1 MIVNETALV
10 IDRTNYIEKCP
21 HCNMSFKIYVYG
33 DWPNLRASFDGV
45 TDLPICVTVD
55 NIAKF
60 ITYIS
65 VFSEPRLGKKFIR
78 GINYDRFEKTNSYFI
93 MDCINVKIDSQQTT
107 TRYSNIFI
115 DDKPA
120 VCCCTIDYK
129 CILIN
134 SDGNIIET
142 EVVYSKPGSLFKF
155 GNGYLINMSEDY
167 KDDKSWQY
175 ISAPALNT
183 KPAATSASGLDE

>member
-1 MIVNETALV
+1 MASCSHKLHENIIDETQLYLHKQDRTFMIVNETALV

-93 MDCINVKIDSQQTT
+93 MDWFRLC
-107 TRYSNIFI
+107 Y
-115 DDKPA
+115 
-120 VCCCTIDYK
+120 
-129 CILIN
+129 
-134 SDGNIIET
+134 
-142 EVVYSKPGSLFKF
+142 
-155 GNGYLINMSEDY
+155 
-167 KDDKSWQY
+167 
-175 ISAPALNT
+175 
-183 KPAATSASGLDE
+183 